1 MVKNGCERDR
11 DNSCK
16 VVSILC
22 MIGDESTSKPGKH
35 VAAMAAMNPV
45 FSRILN
51 QHARGIVRIDGCF
64 PLGATVSRFPK
75 WCSKGNE
82 MVFGKSSF
90 SRYFW
95 GDGFD
100 SRNLFGAA
108 VLHPDSSQTSRVKQ
122 AAWWLQPIP
131 SSITIFHGIT
141 IYSIDG
147 LHHMNSVQNP
157 VSSL

>member
-51 QHARGIVRIDGCF
+51 QHARGIVVLMGVFLWGPQF
-64 PLGATVSRFPK
+64 PGFP
-75 WCSKGNE
+75 N
-82 MVFGKSSF
+82 
-90 SRYFW
+90 
-95 GDGFD
+95 
-100 SRNLFGAA
+100 GAA
-108 VLHPDSSQTSRVKQ
+108 KGTKWSSANPVFLAIFEGMVLTLAIFLGPPCFSQTAVK
-122 AAWWLQPIP
+122 PRE
-131 SSITIFHGIT
+131 
-141 IYSIDG
+141 
-147 LHHMNSVQNP
+147 
-157 VSSL
+157 